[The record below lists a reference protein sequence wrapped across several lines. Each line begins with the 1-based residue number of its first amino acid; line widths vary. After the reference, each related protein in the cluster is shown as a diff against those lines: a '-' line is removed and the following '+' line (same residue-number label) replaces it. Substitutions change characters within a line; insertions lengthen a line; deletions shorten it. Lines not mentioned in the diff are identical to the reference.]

1 LYNIPNSNA
10 TFYSSN
16 SLSLMLP
23 GRQHQQQQSF
33 NDSYTA
39 LILEEAEKLYN
50 KLITKLTNAVL
61 EAAAI
66 SI

>member
-1 LYNIPNSNA
+1 
-10 TFYSSN
+10 
-16 SLSLMLP
+16 
-23 GRQHQQQQSF
+23 
-33 NDSYTA
+33 

-50 KLITKLTNAVL
+50 KLITKLTNALL